1 MDNGQQMIQS
11 GSQIGWSIINLWPKS
26 KVLPM
31 MEITIP
37 ACLSVLLIPHI
48 PILTSTLSVNLST
61 KKELLFC
68 VFDWISFHTKK
79 SKAVTFSLFLTCS
92 MLSSLK
98 RSIYYLL
105 PSLKHFKSRLSESA
119 TWFYC
124 FPIIDVKLSC
134 PTSNIS
140 YLPWCRCV

>member
-1 MDNGQQMIQS
+1 MDNGQQTIQS

-48 PILTSTLSVNLST
+48 PILTFTLSVNLST

-92 MLSSLK
+92 MLAYLKSSIHCTAFFK
-98 RSIYYLL
+98 TFQINFFWECQFIYWY
-105 PSLKHFKSRLSESA
+105 PM
-119 TWFYC
+119 
-124 FPIIDVKLSC
+124 IDVKLFC
-134 PTSNIS
+134 PTGNIS
-140 YLPWCRCV
+140 DLPWCRCV